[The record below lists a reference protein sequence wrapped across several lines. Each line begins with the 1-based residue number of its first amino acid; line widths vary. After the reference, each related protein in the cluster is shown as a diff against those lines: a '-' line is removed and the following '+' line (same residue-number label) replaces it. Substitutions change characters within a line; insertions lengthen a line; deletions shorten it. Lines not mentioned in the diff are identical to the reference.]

1 MLKCMASKMLILVV
15 MLSCAISFTLGQ
27 NMLDGR
33 LTQFGRVENCT
44 FIRNS
49 ATEFGAAM
57 SASTV
62 LFMDYTGGITPVEIV
77 DW

>member
-1 MLKCMASKMLILVV
+1 
-15 MLSCAISFTLGQ
+15 
-27 NMLDGR
+27 MLDGR

-44 FIRNS
+44 FIRNY

-57 SASTV
+57 SASTL
-62 LFMDYTGGITPVEIV
+62 LFLVYPGGITPVEIV

>member
-1 MLKCMASKMLILVV
+1 
-15 MLSCAISFTLGQ
+15 
-27 NMLDGR
+27 MLDGR

-44 FIRNS
+44 FVRNS

-57 SASTV
+57 STSTL
-62 LFMDYTGGITPVEIV
+62 LFLDYTGGITPVEIV